1 MLSGADGAERTRIL
15 SGADGAGRTATVT
28 GSPRG

>member
-15 SGADGAGRTATVT
+15 SGADGAGRTAMVT